1 MLLRKK
7 ERIILFQSEKT
18 LKTMSCQ
25 FQHCNGYV
33 VEHSEGATCL
43 ECNRVQS
50 NIMQEPS
57 FLPLAEETDDEGTLI
72 EELVFLV
79 DRHII
84 SAECSNH
91 AQRLFKKVR
100 EMKINYNHIDLIAIV
115 VCQSVFD
122 IYGSV
127 ISLPQLCALLQ
138 SNIGEKSF
146 LRKFAF
152 LSKRLPEYFK
162 IPETWCAPL
171 ALSYLGLNP
180 RQMFL
185 IEKQTKYLVDVSD
198 FQFSYGAA
206 LYYTLSTECPKEED
220 DVLRYVSGYPLD
232 FDVKKCIDFI
242 QGHPRLSK
250 T

>member
-1 MLLRKK
+1 
-7 ERIILFQSEKT
+7 
-18 LKTMSCQ
+18 MSCE
-25 FQHCNGYV
+25 FQHCNGYT
-33 VEHSEGATCL
+33 VEHNEGATCL
-43 ECNRVQS
+43 ECNRVQTG
-50 NIMQEPS
+50 IIHEPS
-57 FLPLAEETDDEGTLI
+57 RLSPFEGSDDEEGSI

-84 SAECSNH
+84 SLECSNH

-100 EMKINYNHIDLIAIV
+100 LMKINYIHIELVALV

-122 IYGSV
+122 IYASV
-127 ISLPQLCALLQ
+127 ISLPQFCALFQ
-138 SNIGEKSF
+138 SNISEKSF

-152 LSKRLPEYFK
+152 LSKRLPECFK
-162 IPETWCAPL
+162 IPESCCRPL
-171 ALSYLGLNP
+171 ALSCLGLNP
-180 RQMFL
+180 RHML
-185 IEKQTKYLVDVSD
+185 HIEKQSKYLVDVSD

-232 FDVKKCIDFI
+232 FDVKKCIEFI